1 MAKII
6 FVSPPGS
13 DLIPDLGEWG
23 GTPLLKPY
31 GYVPSQRVGFLHHF
45 GLKEG
50 IDFAHFGLESG
61 MIFKDSKWI
70 LENIFF
76 AVRLF

>member
-1 MAKII
+1 M
-6 FVSPPGS
+6 
-13 DLIPDLGEWG
+13 
-23 GTPLLKPY
+23 
-31 GYVPSQRVGFLHHF
+31 PSQRVGFLHHF

-61 MIFKDSKWI
+61 VIFKDSKWI

-76 AVRLF
+76 AARLF